1 MSVKTLHKNAKL
13 LSLDQRR
20 KVQLLS
26 LMFIHKFNHDVR
38 RPVNRHTRGADR
50 FKFKLERYN
59 TVKYKNSPYY
69 KGSELWDSLALAT
82 INCDNLFEF
91 KQCLRKRLI
100 NYLQD

>member
-1 MSVKTLHKNAKL
+1 MSKL
-13 LSLDQRR
+13 GLY
-20 KVQLLS
+20 
-26 LMFIHKFNHDVR
+26 FWCTKFYILGIKH
-38 RPVNRHTRGADR
+38 GGLGM
-50 FKFKLERYN
+50 KK

-91 KQCLRKRLI
+91 KQCLRKRFI

>member
-1 MSVKTLHKNAKL
+1 METCY
-13 LSLDQRR
+13 
-20 KVQLLS
+20 
-26 LMFIHKFNHDVR
+26 DVR

-91 KQCLRKRLI
+91 KQCLRKRFI